1 MQSSLAIVLSLTL
14 GFSPHPCVSIFGT
27 GHIYLTLETF
37 LGSSSTAFRTRRSF
51 PYASRLL
58 VSDGGFACHPDISL
72 APALPA
78 AGCSFL
84 SPSFLHIYT
93 GTGIS
98 TCCPSTTPFGLALGP
113 DLPWADEPSPGI
125 LRFSAGRIL
134 TCLFAYLYLHSHFLN
149 LQHSF
154 RYAFSAL
161 RTLLYR
167 SYSSYDPAAS
177 VNDLSPV
184 TFSAQNPWTSEL
196 LRTL

>member
-78 AGCSFL
+78 AGSLPL
-84 SPSFLHIYT
+84 SVIPSHIYGYRNLYLLSIDYAFRPRLRSRLT
-93 GTGIS
+93 QSGRTFLWKPWVFGAWDSHPRSATHTGILSSMIS
-98 TCCPSTTPFGLALGP
+98 TRPFGRTSP
-113 DLPWADEPSPGI
+113 FMERSPTIPW
-125 LRFSAGRIL
+125 
-134 TCLFAYLYLHSHFLN
+134 
-149 LQHSF
+149 
-154 RYAFSAL
+154 
-161 RTLLYR
+161 
-167 SYSSYDPAAS
+167 DP
-177 VNDLSPV
+177 
-184 TFSAQNPWTSEL
+184 
-196 LRTL
+196 

>member
-84 SPSFLHIYT
+84 SPSFLPHIYGYRNLYLLSIDYAFRPRLRSRLT
-93 GTGIS
+93 QSGRTFLWKPWVFGAWDSHPRSATHTGILSSMIS
-98 TCCPSTTPFGLALGP
+98 TRPFGRTSP
-113 DLPWADEPSPGI
+113 FMERSPTIPW
-125 LRFSAGRIL
+125 
-134 TCLFAYLYLHSHFLN
+134 
-149 LQHSF
+149 
-154 RYAFSAL
+154 
-161 RTLLYR
+161 
-167 SYSSYDPAAS
+167 DP
-177 VNDLSPV
+177 
-184 TFSAQNPWTSEL
+184 
-196 LRTL
+196 